1 MQETPEAAAR
11 PIDVIFPPGQDLLS
25 RVWVV
30 IGFIFYIAGT
40 ISFAGIVVAYF
51 SLKMYNYSDDTRIA
65 FIVLFSSLF
74 CMIQGLIFILIT
86 RGGELR
92 RSQMEFMLSQ
102 IGIIKAQ
109 GSPPRADRTDGSL
122 GAPR

>member
-1 MQETPEAAAR
+1 MQETPEAAR
-11 PIDVIFPPGQDLLS
+11 PVDVMFPPGQDVMA
-25 RVWVV
+25 RIGV
-30 IGFIFYIAGT
+30 IIGLIFYIAGT

-51 SLKMYNYSDDTRIA
+51 SLKMYDYSDDTRIA

-92 RSQMEFMLSQ
+92 RSQMDFMLSQ
-102 IGIIKAQ
+102 IGILKAQ
-109 GSPPRADRTDGSL
+109 GNPKLTGPKEN
-122 GAPR
+122 

>member
-1 MQETPEAAAR
+1 VHEPPEAAR
-11 PIDVIFPPGQDLLS
+11 PIDVILPPGQELLT
-25 RVWVV
+25 RVGVV
-30 IGFIFYIAGT
+30 IGLIFYIAGT

-51 SLKMYNYSDDTRIA
+51 ALKMYDFSDDTRIA

-102 IGIIKAQ
+102 LGILKSQ
-109 GSPPRADRTDGSL
+109 GPFPRSNGTTDG
-122 GAPR
+122 

>member
-1 MQETPEAAAR
+1 MHGTPDDAG
-11 PIDVIFPPGQDLLS
+11 PVKLIMPPGQDFMS
-25 RVWVV
+25 RMGVV
-30 IGFIFYIAGT
+30 IGLIFYVAGT

-51 SLKMYNYSDDTRIA
+51 SLKMYDFSDDTRIA

-102 IGIIKAQ
+102 IGLLKAQ
-109 GSPPRADRTDGSL
+109 GSAPRPTGLTDG
-122 GAPR
+122 

>member
-1 MQETPEAAAR
+1 M
-11 PIDVIFPPGQDLLS
+11 PPGQDLLA
-25 RVWVV
+25 RTGV
-30 IGFIFYIAGT
+30 IIGLIFYIAGT

-51 SLKMYNYSDDTRIA
+51 SLKMYDYSDDTRIA

-92 RSQMEFMLSQ
+92 RSQMEFILGQ
-102 IGIIKAQ
+102 VRILKAQ
-109 GSPPRADRTDGSL
+109 GSLPRATGTTDS
-122 GAPR
+122 

>member
-1 MQETPEAAAR
+1 VQEAPEPDTPVG
-11 PIDVIFPPGQDLLS
+11 VIMPPGQDILA
-25 RVWVV
+25 RTGVV
-30 IGFIFYIAGT
+30 IGLIFYVAGT

-51 SLKMYNYSDDTRIA
+51 LMKMYEYSDDTRIA

-92 RSQMEFMLSQ
+92 RSQIEFMLSQ
-102 IGIIKAQ
+102 IGILKAQ
-109 GSPPRADRTDGSL
+109 GSLPRAAGPTET
-122 GAPR
+122 

>member
-1 MQETPEAAAR
+1 VQETPEAVSPVR
-11 PIDVIFPPGQDLLS
+11 VIMPPGQDLLA
-25 RVWVV
+25 RTGVV
-30 IGFIFYIAGT
+30 IGLIFYVAGT

-51 SLKMYNYSDDTRIA
+51 SLKMYEYSDDTRIA

-102 IGIIKAQ
+102 IGILKAQ
-109 GSPPRADRTDGSL
+109 GSVPRPTGPTDG
-122 GAPR
+122 